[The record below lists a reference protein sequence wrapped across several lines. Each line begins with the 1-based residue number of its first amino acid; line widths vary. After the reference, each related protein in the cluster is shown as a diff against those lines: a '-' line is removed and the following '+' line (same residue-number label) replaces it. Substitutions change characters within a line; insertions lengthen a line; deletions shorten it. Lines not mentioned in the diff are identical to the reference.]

1 MITNTRIYN
10 FLNLFFQIKIIN
22 TTKNTKN
29 TKPEISFN
37 TTNIYIYMRKKGVK
51 ATFAASF

>member
-37 TTNIYIYMRKKGVK
+37 TTNIYMRKKGVK